1 MQIEILKLLYKSY
14 KEKLLFG
21 RYIYTK
27 SIEPLLENLPSIF
40 KVDSIAKSVRGE
52 KIYSITIGKGEK
64 KVLMWSQMHGNE
76 STTTKALFDIFNILS
91 DSNTFTDTI
100 LNNCTLKIIP
110 ILNPDGAVAYTRF
123 TANGIDLNRDAQD
136 LSQPESLVLRKYFD
150 AFKPDFCFNLHDQ
163 RTIFSAGKTNNP
175 ATVSFL
181 SPAQDESCSLTQSRT
196 VAMEIIAEM
205 NNVLQK
211 QIPNQV
217 GIYSDAFN
225 INCVGDTFQSHN
237 VPTILFEAGHYKNDY
252 PREKTREY
260 IFQSLLTALKYIAEN
275 STSGNNYEPYF
286 DIPKNEKCFYDVI
299 IRNAK
304 VKIKRGIKV
313 VDIGFLYQERLKG
326 DSIEFVPK
334 IENISNLSEY
344 YGHKEINANKN
355 RVLSVNS
362 NELKMGHENDFVLI
376 NNSKISLIIK

>member
-91 DSNTFTDTI
+91 DSNAFTDTI

-275 STSGNNYEPYF
+275 SISGNNYEPYF